1 MDDMWFLLCPY
12 LESLCKV
19 RKTFLACKE
28 IREKFFIFLKNTEN
42 HGHNAIKTWREVANV
57 AWFVLYAVFLV

>member
-28 IREKFFIFLKNTEN
+28 IHEKFFIFLKNMEN
-42 HGHNAIKTWREVANV
+42 YSHNAIEMRRGVANV
-57 AWFVLYAVFLV
+57 DLFMWYAVFLV

>member
-28 IREKFFIFLKNTEN
+28 IREKFFIFLKNMEN
-42 HGHNAIKTWREVANV
+42 YSHNAIEMRREVANV
-57 AWFVLYAVFLV
+57 DLFMWYAVFLV

>member
-28 IREKFFIFLKNTEN
+28 IREKFFIFLKNMEN
-42 HGHNAIKTWREVANV
+42 HGHNAIKTWCVVANV
-57 AWFVLYAVFLV
+57 DWFVLYAVFLV

>member
-1 MDDMWFLLCPY
+1 MDDMWFLLCQY

-28 IREKFFIFLKNTEN
+28 IREKFFIFLKNMEK
-42 HGHNAIKTWREVANV
+42 HGHNAIKTWCEVANV